1 MDSGAYEVKRVL
13 LFLFSFATEAER
25 EKFEHVYEKW
35 RRLMLHKALGILRDA
50 QLAEDAVSEAF
61 LRIYKNLAKIDDP
74 DSGRCASFVVTITKN
89 VALTMLSKGQRT
101 TFEPMEERQV
111 DPFDLEQFTLSE
123 ISSERIYDLIN
134 GLSEELRSVF
144 LLKYGHGLS
153 HREIADTLK
162 ISENNVNVRM
172 HRARKKLAAL
182 LREEGY
188 MHEG

>member
-1 MDSGAYEVKRVL
+1 MKRVL
-13 LFLFSFATEAER
+13 LLFFSFATEAER
-25 EKFEHVYEKW
+25 EKFERVYEKW

-61 LRIYKNLAKIDDP
+61 LRIYKNLEKIDDP
-74 DSGRCASFVVTITKN
+74 ESGRCASFVVTITKN
-89 VALTMLSKGQRT
+89 VALTMYAKGQRT
-101 TFEPMEERQV
+101 AFEPMEERQA

-134 GLSEELRSVF
+134 ALSEELRGVF

-162 ISENNVNVRM
+162 ISENNVTVRM

-188 MHEG
+188 VHEG